1 MSWLHVQRRIRD
13 GGHRKAADEGVG
25 DGMNKDSDEVGGTA
39 GGGAR
44 LGEAPWPALRFDLY
58 IEHPP
63 TAVWR
68 ALTDPDLLGL
78 WWAPGEVRPVV
89 GHRFTLDMG
98 DWGIQ
103 PCEVTAVEPE
113 TRLEYHFAR
122 GVLDTTIVWRIEPE
136 GEGTRLR
143 LEHAGFDLDS
153 PMGRQ
158 AFAGMGNGWP
168 HVLNRIEPALNE
180 VAAAANG

>member
-1 MSWLHVQRRIRD
+1 MS
-13 GGHRKAADEGVG
+13 KNTDE
-25 DGMNKDSDEVGGTA
+25 A
-39 GGGAR
+39 GGGNGGGGNGRNVDA
-44 LGEAPWPALRFDLY
+44 APWPALRFDLY
-58 IEHPP
+58 ISHPP

-78 WWAPGEVRPVV
+78 WWATGDVKPLV

-98 DWGIQ
+98 NWGIQ

-113 TRLEYHFAR
+113 RRLEYHFAR
-122 GVLDTTIVWRIEPE
+122 GVLDTTIVWRVEPE
-136 GEGTRLR
+136 DEGTRLY

-168 HVLNRIEPALNE
+168 HVLNGIERALDG
-180 VAAAANG
+180 VAATANG

>member
-1 MSWLHVQRRIRD
+1 MSKNTD
-13 GGHRKAADEGVG
+13 DEDDEGGAVG
-25 DGMNKDSDEVGGTA
+25 A
-39 GGGAR
+39 GGEAP
-44 LGEAPWPALRFDLY
+44 APWPALRFDQY
-58 IEHPP
+58 IAHPP

-68 ALTDPDLLGL
+68 ALTDPDLVAR
-78 WWAPGEVRPVV
+78 WWAVGYVKPEV

-98 DWGIQ
+98 NWGVQ

-113 TRLEYHFAR
+113 RHLEYHFAQ
-122 GVLDTTIVWRIEPE
+122 GVLDTTISWRLEPE

-143 LEHAGFDLDS
+143 LEQAGFDLDS